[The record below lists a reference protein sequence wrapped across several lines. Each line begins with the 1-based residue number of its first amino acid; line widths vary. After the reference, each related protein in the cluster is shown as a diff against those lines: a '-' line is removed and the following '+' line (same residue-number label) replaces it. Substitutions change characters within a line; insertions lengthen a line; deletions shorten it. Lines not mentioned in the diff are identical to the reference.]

1 MRIKNITVFLSFF
14 SKLSRIYPGNSL
26 FCMGKS
32 IFLWQLARLARP
44 PAHSPPGTCR
54 LPSTY
59 HHEPFLH
66 ERWCDR
72 PVFIFGS
79 LFEAFYWNFC
89 LFFDFLHAI
98 SWQSPHFCWLLCFDR
113 WADFFGLFLLICCSN
128 DFHFMFS
135 FLRHSSGFFA
145 PFWFCAR

>member
-26 FCMGKS
+26 FCMGTS

-89 LFFDFLHAI
+89 LVFDFI
-98 SWQSPHFCWLLCFDR
+98 SCRSPHFCWLLCFWQR
-113 WADFFGLFLLICCSN
+113 WADFFWSFLSILSLEQFSCYV
-128 DFHFMFS
+128 S
-135 FLRHSSGFFA
+135 FLRHSSGYFA